1 MRKFLKNQ
9 KGVTMMEV
17 LVTVALLAIV
27 VVPCLSSFIMAQS
40 GNVKAAEVTDAYTA
54 AANLMEELK
63 GIGEVD
69 EVIAQLTPKEDDH
82 GQLLPKEY
90 NDTIYVVYQDAGTYV
105 TVWIFQGSAVN
116 AEYDSENEAQLSNGE
131 LLLKGVI
138 AP

>member
-40 GNVKAAEVTDAYTA
+40 GNVKAAEVTNAYTA
-54 AANLMEELK
+54 AANLMETLK
-63 GIGEVD
+63 AIPEPTDAETTWKD
-69 EVIAQLTPKEDDH
+69 EVKEAID
-82 GQLLPKEY
+82 
-90 NDTIYVVYQDAGTYV
+90 
-105 TVWIFQGSAVN
+105 
-116 AEYDSENEAQLSNGE
+116 EAQKNKDDNISVYSLYHETGNYYDIKIYLGELEQEPNGE
-131 LLLKGVI
+131 NAAEPFVKGVI

>member
-40 GNVKAAEVTDAYTA
+40 GNVKAAEVTNAYTE

-69 EVIAQLTPKEDDH
+69 EVIAQLTPKKDDH
-82 GQLLPKEY
+82 EQLLPKEY
-90 NDTIYVVYQDAGTYV
+90 NDTIYVVYQNAGTYV